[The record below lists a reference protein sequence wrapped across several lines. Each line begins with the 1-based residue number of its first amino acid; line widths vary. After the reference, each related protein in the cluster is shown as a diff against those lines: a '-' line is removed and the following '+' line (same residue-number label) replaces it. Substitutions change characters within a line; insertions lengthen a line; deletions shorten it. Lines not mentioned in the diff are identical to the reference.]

1 MIHLRTMTEPE
12 YVRFRILDRQNYT
25 ESIIRAYGMSRDEAQ
40 REALTLGEDILKQGM
55 GTPGHEFFT
64 AVEEA
69 SGRAVGYLWCEV
81 NREKRRA
88 FLYFVVVEETER
100 GRGLGEA
107 ALRQLEGRLKA
118 DGIKSLGLHVFSH
131 NTGALRLYERLGFQV
146 TSVNMQKS
154 L

>member
-1 MIHLRTMTEPE
+1 
-12 YVRFRILDRQNYT
+12 
-25 ESIIRAYGMSRDEAQ
+25 
-40 REALTLGEDILKQGM
+40 M

-64 AVEEA
+64 VVEDA
-69 SGRAVGYLWCEV
+69 SGRVVGYLWCEV

-88 FLYFVVVEETER
+88 FLFFVVVEETQRER
-100 GRGLGEA
+100 GVGEA
-107 ALRQLEGRLKA
+107 ALRQLEGQLKA
-118 DGIKSLGLHVFSH
+118 AGIKSLGLHVFSH